1 MHVGAQEQARLTLA
15 FVMDI
20 GRRIFVVD
28 DEPAV
33 LGALERMLRASGYSV
48 ETFASPREFLDAA
61 PQEGV
66 GCLLLDLSMPEMT
79 GLDVQDE
86 MLRKGIS
93 LPVIFLSAYGDVP
106 TTAHAMRE
114 GAIDFLVKPVREAQL
129 LDAIERALSASS
141 AREQRRVTQ
150 SDVKHRL
157 ARLTARERQV
167 CDLVSRGLL
176 NKQIAAELGT
186 TEKTIKVHRGRVMR
200 KLEVH
205 SVAALVRLLAEL

>member
-93 LPVIFLSAYGDVP
+93 LP
-106 TTAHAMRE
+106 
-114 GAIDFLVKPVREAQL
+114 
-129 LDAIERALSASS
+129 
-141 AREQRRVTQ
+141 
-150 SDVKHRL
+150 
-157 ARLTARERQV
+157 
-167 CDLVSRGLL
+167 
-176 NKQIAAELGT
+176 AA
-186 TEKTIKVHRGRVMR
+186 
-200 KLEVH
+200 
-205 SVAALVRLLAEL
+205 A

>member
-1 MHVGAQEQARLTLA
+1 VHFESLEQTRLTLEL
-15 FVMDI
+15 VMDA
-20 GRRIFVVD
+20 GWRIFVVD

-33 LGALERMLRASGYSV
+33 LAALERMLRASGYGV

-86 MLRKGIS
+86 MLRRGIS

-129 LDAIERALSASS
+129 LDAITRALSESS

-150 SDVKHRL
+150 SDVKQRL
-157 ARLTARERQV
+157 SRLTARERQV

>member
-1 MHVGAQEQARLTLA
+1 MHFERLEQTRLTLEL
-15 FVMDI
+15 VMNA
-20 GRRIFVVD
+20 GRIFVVD

-33 LGALERMLRASGYSV
+33 LAALERMLRASGYGV